1 MTGLL
6 GNSEFW
12 FPRISIKHW
21 DSPEKNSLFPS
32 GPVIRRLLL
41 HTVAVESPESSVATF
56 KPFERVVT
64 LVSGT
69 LYNDCNNRKKSE
81 ILNGKKK

>member
-1 MTGLL
+1 M
-6 GNSEFW
+6 
-12 FPRISIKHW
+12 
-21 DSPEKNSLFPS
+21 
-32 GPVIRRLLL
+32 
-41 HTVAVESPESSVATF
+41 ESPESSVATF

-81 ILNGKKK
+81 ILIAKLVRLSLRVDGKSIKVY

>member
-1 MTGLL
+1 MNIVSLKSQSNIEIL
-6 GNSEFW
+6 
-12 FPRISIKHW
+12 RKQ
-21 DSPEKNSLFPS
+21 NSLFPS

-81 ILNGKKK
+81 I

>member
-1 MTGLL
+1 MTQTKCIIQNLTQVKYY
-6 GNSEFW
+6 N
-12 FPRISIKHW
+12 
-21 DSPEKNSLFPS
+21 DN
-32 GPVIRRLLL
+32 LLL

-81 ILNGKKK
+81 ILIGKKYKEFFLCVSNMKVGKIH

>member
-1 MTGLL
+1 MNIVSLESQSNIEIL
-6 GNSEFW
+6 
-12 FPRISIKHW
+12 RKQ
-21 DSPEKNSLFPS
+21 NSLFPS
-32 GPVIRRLLL
+32 GPVIRRLLR
-41 HTVAVESPESSVATF
+41 TVAVESPESSVATF

-69 LYNDCNNRKKSE
+69 LYNDCNNRKKSD

>member
-1 MTGLL
+1 MKKLTLV
-6 GNSEFW
+6 
-12 FPRISIKHW
+12 
-21 DSPEKNSLFPS
+21 KNNFN
-32 GPVIRRLLL
+32 V

-69 LYNDCNNRKKSE
+69 LYKDCNSRKTYKYL
-81 ILNGKKK
+81 IATV

>member
-1 MTGLL
+1 M
-6 GNSEFW
+6 
-12 FPRISIKHW
+12 RQISFESSI
-21 DSPEKNSLFPS
+21 S
-32 GPVIRRLLL
+32 VIL

-69 LYNDCNNRKKSE
+69 LYNDCNNGKKSE
-81 ILNGKKK
+81 ILIAKLVRLSLRICGNSIMIYYTLCTKH

>member
-1 MTGLL
+1 MHDTKSHLSQVL
-6 GNSEFW
+6 C
-12 FPRISIKHW
+12 
-21 DSPEKNSLFPS
+21 
-32 GPVIRRLLL
+32 V

-69 LYNDCNNRKKSE
+69 LYNDYN
-81 ILNGKKK
+81 NGKKVEILIANYLRSVFLCISRLVRISLRVGKNLNM

>member
-1 MTGLL
+1 MIQ
-6 GNSEFW
+6 
-12 FPRISIKHW
+12 ISLESSMSIIIL
-21 DSPEKNSLFPS
+21 P
-32 GPVIRRLLL
+32 

-69 LYNDCNNRKKSE
+69 LYNDYNNRK
-81 ILNGKKK
+81 